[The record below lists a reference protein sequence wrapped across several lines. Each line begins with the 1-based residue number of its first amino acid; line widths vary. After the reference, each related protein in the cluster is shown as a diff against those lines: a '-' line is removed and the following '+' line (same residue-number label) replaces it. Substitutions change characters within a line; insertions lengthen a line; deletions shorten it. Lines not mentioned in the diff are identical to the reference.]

1 MFAKE
6 KFICVRF
13 ALHNSEKSSTFAEN
27 FERED
32 EKQVFNMD
40 DGSDGSLPH
49 GELQCAEG

>member
-1 MFAKE
+1 MFVGE
-6 KFICVRF
+6 KFIYRHF

-27 FERED
+27 FGKED

-49 GELQCAEG
+49 ECVR